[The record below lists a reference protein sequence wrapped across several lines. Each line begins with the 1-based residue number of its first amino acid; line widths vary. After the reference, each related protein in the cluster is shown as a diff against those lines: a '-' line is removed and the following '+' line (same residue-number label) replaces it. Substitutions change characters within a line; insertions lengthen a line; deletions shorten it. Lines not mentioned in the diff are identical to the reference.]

1 MQEKYSMTE
10 FNKKRGYAIGALSR
24 LTNVNIETIRYYERI
39 GILPR
44 PDRTAGGNRQY
55 NHPQL
60 KRLFFIK
67 RCRDMGFSL
76 KEVRTLLELVDRQ
89 DFICSEVHDLTESHL
104 VSVRQKQ
111 ADLKRLEQTLQS
123 MVSQCKRGDVPEC
136 PIIDELF
143 DLGSERHSVI

>member
-1 MQEKYSMTE
+1 MAE

-39 GILPR
+39 AVLPK

-55 NHPQL
+55 SHAQL

-76 KEVRTLLELVDRQ
+76 KEVRMLLELADRQ
-89 DFICSEVHDLTESHL
+89 DFVCSEVHELTASHL
-104 VSVRQKQ
+104 VSVRQKL
-111 ADLKRLEQTLQS
+111 ADLKRLEQTLEL

-136 PIIDELF
+136 PVIDELF
-143 DLGSERHSVI
+143 DLGSVQQTAG